1 MSLFVAVAEAGS
13 LSAASRKLRVPL
25 PTVSRKISDLEA
37 HLNTRLLI
45 RSTRKLALTNSGA
58 AYVAAARRILD
69 EVSEAER
76 AASGEHAAPRGD
88 LVITAP
94 VVFGRLHVLPVIAEF
109 LAQWPEIN
117 VRLVLADRN
126 LDLIDD
132 HVDIAVRIG
141 ALADSALVATRVGA
155 VRSVVCG
162 SPAYFAA
169 HGVPKKP
176 EDLSALAAVT
186 FDLFSPSQH
195 WIFRDPK
202 SKREA
207 ARARALPP
215 HRQHCGSGDRWSGRR
230 PRRHARPLL
239 SGGASVSDGRIQ
251 IVLAE
256 YEPAPLP
263 VSLIHGPQGLTP
275 LKVRMAFGFR
285 RASTASA
292 ACVERVR
299 FWRNRFRELRSVFVA
314 LRGKIGIFLPKPAG
328 TWYCFSD
335 RPTRALWFFPHR
347 RPAAEVRLQ
356 RGSLVIASNPVN
368 MHRRKSPPSQAATVP
383 LRFQASP
390 VARTA
395 FDSEFW

>member
-1 MSLFVAVAEAGS
+1 MDRLEAMSLLLSVVEAGQPVRRQPQARRAAADGQPQDFRTR
-13 LSAASRKLRVPL
+13 SASEYAAPGPVDPQAG
-25 PTVSRKISDLEA
+25 SDQLG
-37 HLNTRLLI
+37 T
-45 RSTRKLALTNSGA
+45 
-58 AYVAAARRILD
+58 AYLAAARRILD

-109 LAQWPEIN
+109 LSQWPEIN

-186 FDLFSPSQH
+186 FDPFSPSQH
-195 WIFRDPK
+195 WIFRDLK
-202 SKREA
+202 SKRELRVAMRSRLAVNTAEA
-207 ARARALPP
+207 AIDGAAAGLGVTRV
-215 HRQHCGSGDRWSGRR
+215 
-230 PRRHARPLL
+230 L
-239 SGGASVSDGRIQ
+239 SYQVAQAILDGRIQ

-256 YEPAPLP
+256 YEPAPSP
-263 VSLIHGPQGLTP
+263 VSLIHGGPGTDAAQSADGL
-275 LKVRMAFGFR
+275 GFR
-285 RASTASA
+285 RAPTAGA
-292 ACVERVR
+292 AGVEPDALTPALSP
-299 FWRNRFRELRSVFVA
+299 RE
-314 LRGKIGIFLPKPAG
+314 
-328 TWYCFSD
+328 
-335 RPTRALWFFPHR
+335 
-347 RPAAEVRLQ
+347 
-356 RGSLVIASNPVN
+356 RGSTETLLPGEKVAGGSRPVGWAIHLTTIRRASS
-368 MHRRKSPPSQAATVP
+368 RRRSRWM
-383 LRFQASP
+383 LN
-390 VARTA
+390 
-395 FDSEFW
+395 